1 MVKCQTIMDAM
12 ERIAPRALAED
23 WDNPGLLVGS
33 PRQEISRVLV
43 CLDVSESVLQL
54 AVENGCNLIV
64 AHHPLIFK
72 PMKKLR
78 TDLPLGH
85 LLQELLRKDIAVYA
99 AHTNLDIVQGGVNDV
114 LARRIGLSELEPF
127 ILAQPA
133 EGRSPFAP
141 ESLGRIGQLSSPMDI
156 DAFAARVKQGL
167 GAQHVR
173 LVRSGSK
180 LVRKVALC
188 SGSGAEFIAKAAYMG
203 ADAYVTGDV
212 KYHDA
217 QQAAALGMHVIDA
230 GHFPTEF
237 PMVGILAERLR
248 ASLKAARGGVE
259 ITADDTA
266 RDFFE
271 VVE

>member
-1 MVKCQTIMDAM
+1 MLKCQTVMDAM
-12 ERIAPRALAED
+12 ERIAPRALAEE

-33 PRQEISRVLV
+33 PRQEISRILV
-43 CLDVSESVLQL
+43 CLDVSEKVLQI
-54 AVENGCNLIV
+54 AVEHGCNLIV

-72 PMKKLR
+72 PLKKLR

-85 LLQELLRKDIAVYA
+85 LLQELLKRDIAVYA

-127 ILAQPA
+127 VITQPA

-141 ESLGRIGQLSSPMDI
+141 ESLGRIGRLTAPMDI
-156 DAFAARVKQGL
+156 DAFAVQVRKGL

-180 LVRKVALC
+180 PVCKVAVC
-188 SGSGAEFIAKAAYMG
+188 SGSGAEFIGRAVFCG

-212 KYHDA
+212 RYHDA
-217 QQAAALGMHVIDA
+217 QRAAAAGLHVIDA

-237 PMVGILAERLR
+237 PVVEPLAARLR
-248 ASLKAARGGVE
+248 QEMEKVKGTAE
-259 ITADDTA
+259 IFTDTEST
-266 RDFFE
+266 DFFT
-271 VVE
+271 VL

>member
-99 AHTNLDIVQGGVNDV
+99 AHTNLDIVQGGVMMC
-114 LARRIGLSELEPF
+114 
-127 ILAQPA
+127 
-133 EGRSPFAP
+133 SP
-141 ESLGRIGQLSSPMDI
+141 G
-156 DAFAARVKQGL
+156 V
-167 GAQHVR
+167 
-173 LVRSGSK
+173 SGSVSWSRSS
-180 LVRKVALC
+180 LRSRQRDVR
-188 SGSGAEFIAKAAYMG
+188 
-203 ADAYVTGDV
+203 
-212 KYHDA
+212 
-217 QQAAALGMHVIDA
+217 
-230 GHFPTEF
+230 
-237 PMVGILAERLR
+237 RLR
-248 ASLKAARGGVE
+248 RKALAASDNCHRRWILMHLLHG
-259 ITADDTA
+259 
-266 RDFFE
+266 
-271 VVE
+271 

>member
-114 LARRIGLSELEPF
+114 LARRIGLCELEPF

-188 SGSGAEFIAKAAYMG
+188 SGSGAEFISKAVFCG

-212 KYHDA
+212 RYHDA
-217 QQAAALGMHVIDA
+217 QRAFAAGLHVIDA

-237 PMVGILAERLR
+237 PVVEPLAARLR
-248 ASLKAARGGVE
+248 QELEKVKGTVE
-259 ITADDTA
+259 ILTDTESK
-266 RDFFE
+266 DFFTM
-271 VVE
+271 V